1 MAMDVKAGVFINRSR
16 HDVASY
22 AMNPEN
28 DPVWITGIV
37 EARML
42 TEPPLAEGTQV
53 QRLATFLGKRIEYVL
68 EVAEYDPQALLAMRS
83 VKGPFPMKVA
93 YKFEEEGG
101 GTLARIRI
109 QGEAT
114 GFYKLA
120 GPVMSRAVKRNIT
133 NDLSMLK
140 DLLESRADER

>member
-1 MAMDVKAGVFINRSR
+1 MAMDVKAEALINRSR
-16 HDVASY
+16 QDVTSY

-68 EVAEYDPQALLAMRS
+68 EVAEYDPQSAAGHALGQ
-83 VKGPFPMKVA
+83 GPITH
-93 YKFEEEGG
+93 EGS
-101 GTLARIRI
+101 L
-109 QGEAT
+109 
-114 GFYKLA
+114 
-120 GPVMSRAVKRNIT
+120 
-133 NDLSMLK
+133 
-140 DLLESRADER
+140 